1 MAIGRCFL
9 RGRKLLNYF
18 YLGAKFHYDT
28 LWILFIGISIKKCVK
43 YGFGNNGKLIY
54 YYRKDYHF
62 ILSFT
67 YEISND
73 FST

>member
-1 MAIGRCFL
+1 MNIIHR
-9 RGRKLLNYF
+9 N
-18 YLGAKFHYDT
+18 
-28 LWILFIGISIKKCVK
+28 INKKVK

-62 ILSFT
+62 ISFT